1 MFCAVTEEA
10 QLEGVNEGTVVVD
23 SHGVIHQKH
32 STMWWNECGYG
43 LSPSPEVKYP
53 ALIIAYGDDLD
64 RELEKLNRS
73 NK

>member
-1 MFCAVTEEA
+1 MFCVVTEEA
-10 QLEGVNEGTVVVD
+10 QLEGLSAGTVVVD
-23 SHGVIHQKH
+23 KHEIIHQRH
-32 STMWWNECGYG
+32 STGWWNEVGVG
-43 LSPSPEVKYP
+43 LSTTPDVKYP